1 MKCRMCDADYF
12 IRVKDITKT
21 LFKPRTVEEALI
33 ESLTYEKIRPRF
45 CPFCGRNLGDE
56 EGTHERNTTGT
67 HAKS

>member
-21 LFKPRTVEEALI
+21 LLVPLSKDLAILDTAADKYGI
-33 ESLTYEKIRPRF
+33 KIRPRF

-56 EGTHERNTTGT
+56 EESNVGEDTENR
-67 HAKS
+67 

>member
-12 IRVKDITKT
+12 IRVKGITKT
-21 LFKPRTVEEALI
+21 LLMPLTAEQAI
-33 ESLTYEKIRPRF
+33 IDSLAYEKIRPRF

-56 EGTHERNTTGT
+56 EETHERNFTGT